1 MFKNAIKLKRKKT
14 KKNNQMKPPNKKL
27 DKKMNKQLIVNHR
40 EPND

>member
-1 MFKNAIKLKRKKT
+1 MFKNAIKLKKK
-14 KKNNQMKPPNKKL
+14 KKMKPPNKKL